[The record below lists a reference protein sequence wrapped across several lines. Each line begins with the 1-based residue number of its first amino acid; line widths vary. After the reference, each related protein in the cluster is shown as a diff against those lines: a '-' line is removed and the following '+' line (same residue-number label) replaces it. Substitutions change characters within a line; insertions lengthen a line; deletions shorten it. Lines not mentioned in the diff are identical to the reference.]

1 VSSWFCD
8 RTNEQLR
15 PVQMQQNHMLSRH
28 ASPAIYAPPM
38 SQQPPPQASNMMQPV
53 AAPGPSTRPPPAQT
67 AQAAPTFPY
76 NSMPSYHNN
85 PPRTIQT
92 VQANTQPPGLNRVQ
106 QTQTHPQHIPQSHAQ
121 QQQQQQQ
128 LQQQQQPRPQGRLVP
143 TTSDLFESGRKDAA
157 ASTMPWNKPDIK
169 NTNGHAKD
177 PLLGTTKPEERP
189 PSRFPG
195 LNEYMT
201 STKPATAAIPPT
213 GTGYASILTAGA
225 KMLSPP
231 KPPSNSLLGS
241 FGGESVLRSRERTC
255 KLTAARPPASFGST
269 QNTNAATAGTTTA
282 RP

>member
-1 VSSWFCD
+1 
-8 RTNEQLR
+8 
-15 PVQMQQNHMLSRH
+15 MQQNHMLSRH

-38 SQQPPPQASNMMQPV
+38 PQQPPPQASNMMQPV

-76 NSMPSYHNN
+76 NPMPSYHNN

-128 LQQQQQPRPQGRLVP
+128 LQQQQQQQQPRPQGRLVP

-213 GTGYASILTAGA
+213 GTGYASILTAGT

-241 FGGESVLRSRERTC
+241 FGGESVLSSRERTC